1 MLHRP
6 FLKRTAVL
14 QVAENI
20 LTLCDEPTNLV
31 RMRSPKKK
39 KLVNLVTVTLVARA
53 LYLDDAP
60 RDSGLEVAFS
70 VIISFAFRYVASRTG
85 TEGGKCP
92 PLDHI

>member
-20 LTLCDEPTNLV
+20 LTLCNEPRNLV
-31 RMRSPKKK
+31 RMRSQKKK

-60 RDSGLEVAFS
+60 RGSGPEVAFGVS
-70 VIISFAFRYVASRTG
+70 ISFAFRYVASRTG
-85 TEGGKCP
+85 IEGEKCP
-92 PLDHI
+92 PLDHM